1 MSSLSLDDPTRCD
14 ITYSQLFRLRVH
26 PTQEWHDLCQLE
38 TIKDLASFFGHYL
51 QDLDNGWK
59 ETPKVRLACLRY
71 TEVSKVPFPVLKY
84 KLTNDA
90 AKLAMPYKSF
100 TNWPIPETQYK
111 TLFLNHDKALS
122 PLQPNQPATFTY
134 QSDAPALQ
142 MDNDPEELRFERTF
156 DAVTHMIGY
165 SRVILYMSSEQAD
178 DFDVFVQL
186 RKVDRNGKLLQN
198 INIPPADLGLR
209 EEEVEAINPLKYLGP
224 PGILRASHRDIDRER
239 SKPHWPF
246 YPHTT
251 KKLVSSG
258 EVVRLEIG
266 IWPTAIRF
274 EAGEKLVLKVSGH
287 NMSLAEFPLLR
298 GKAVNC
304 NKGAHNVFVGP
315 EGLSSLTIPIVE
327 LE

>member
-1 MSSLSLDDPTRCD
+1 
-14 ITYSQLFRLRVH
+14 
-26 PTQEWHDLCQLE
+26 
-38 TIKDLASFFGHYL
+38 
-51 QDLDNGWK
+51 
-59 ETPKVRLACLRY
+59 
-71 TEVSKVPFPVLKY
+71 
-84 KLTNDA
+84 
-90 AKLAMPYKSF
+90 MPYRSF
-100 TNWPIPETQYK
+100 ANWPIPETQYT
-111 TLFLNHDKALS
+111 TLFLTHDKVLS
-122 PLQPNQPATFTY
+122 PIQPNQLATFTY
-134 QSDAPALQ
+134 QADAPAQQ
-142 MDNDPEELRFERTF
+142 MDNDPGELRFEHTF
-156 DAVTHMIGY
+156 SAATHMIGY
-165 SRVILYMSSEQAD
+165 SRVVLHMSSDQAD

-186 RKVDRNGKLLQN
+186 RKADRNGRLLQN

-224 PGILRASHRDIDRER
+224 SGILRASHRDIDRER

-251 KKLVSSG
+251 KKLIQAG

-274 EAGEKLVLKVSGH
+274 EAREKLVLKVAGH

-298 GKAVNC
+298 GKSGNC

-315 EGLSSLTIPIVE
+315 GNLSSLTIPIVE